1 MKRFFQRGLCDA
13 AIRSA
18 VGALLLFGCTAV
30 SQADIYQWTYAANGY
45 TIIQS
50 TTLCPGGAGVSA
62 VPGVDLSSRDLT
74 KAALWNT
81 NLSAANLSNVI
92 LANAYATNC
101 NLTNAELAG
110 ATLDGTDFFGSSLQ
124 GADFTGATVTGT
136 NFLAC
141 GLISAQLYSTASYKN
156 HDLVGIDLSDE
167 EMTGWNFVDQDLSY
181 AVFSEGHRGM
191 DYADLTGAN
200 LSYAKLAPHML
211 NANFTDAILRNAQLD
226 LSSLGSANFTNAD
239 LTNAT
244 IKQTDFGH
252 TNLTSSQL
260 YSTADYKAQY
270 LNKIGL
276 SYTNLAGWN
285 FAGQNLGYA
294 DFTSSTLTGADFT
307 AADLRGA
314 TGASLSGAITR
325 NTILANGTINNLS
338 LRGGEKLV
346 VRNSDIP
353 IHAAGAT
360 SLDPAATLQFLFDGN
375 PYPYNGTWNST
386 ISFDSG
392 SSLTLAGTL
401 ELTFYSDTSWTSWTS
416 LVGEPLHLFDWTH
429 VNHSGSFSVVADEG
443 TWDLSH
449 LYTTGVVTLTAVPE
463 PGTLALLVAAG
474 LGLAAIGWRRASR
487 KQALRTLVS
496 SIP

>member
-110 ATLDGTDFFGSSLQ
+110 RTLDGTDFFGSSLQ

-167 EMTGWNFVDQDLSY
+167 EMTGWNFVNQDLSY

-191 DYADLTGAN
+191 DYADLTGQISATPN
-200 LSYAKLAPHML
+200 WPHTCL

-226 LSSLGSANFTNAD
+226 LSSLGTPTSPMPTLPTPRSNRRISDTPISPPANYTAPPLQSTVSEQD
-239 LTNAT
+239 RVELHQPGRLELRRPKPGLRRLYLLHAHRRPT
-244 IKQTDFGH
+244 
-252 TNLTSSQL
+252 LPRPTSEAPPALPKRCDHPPHNPRQRDDQQPV
-260 YSTADYKAQY
+260 APRRRE
-270 LNKIGL
+270 
-276 SYTNLAGWN
+276 
-285 FAGQNLGYA
+285 
-294 DFTSSTLTGADFT
+294 TG
-307 AADLRGA
+307 G
-314 TGASLSGAITR
+314 
-325 NTILANGTINNLS
+325 
-338 LRGGEKLV
+338 
-346 VRNSDIP
+346 RNSDIP
-353 IHAAGAT
+353 ITRRRT

-375 PYPYNGTWNST
+375 PYPYNGT
-386 ISFDSG
+386 
-392 SSLTLAGTL
+392 
-401 ELTFYSDTSWTSWTS
+401 
-416 LVGEPLHLFDWTH
+416 
-429 VNHSGSFSVVADEG
+429 
-443 TWDLSH
+443 
-449 LYTTGVVTLTAVPE
+449 
-463 PGTLALLVAAG
+463 
-474 LGLAAIGWRRASR
+474 
-487 KQALRTLVS
+487 
-496 SIP
+496 